1 MSEKKPVYKK
11 LDHISHILLRPETY
25 VGSINTEEKELYVIS
40 DITLSDIKVIKKK
53 INYNPAFIK
62 LFDEILVN
70 ASDQAIRTGKVKI
83 IKVNI
88 GDDSIEVENDGPSI
102 PIELHSEEKVYNPEL
117 IFAHLLT
124 GENYEDSEERV
135 VGGRNG
141 LGAKLASIFSTKFI
155 IDCCDDKKK
164 YKQIIKNNMRDI
176 ATPTI
181 KDANGEKSYT
191 SITYFPE
198 LTRFKLNKID
208 DDSKSLMMKRCLDV
222 AVYNPKV
229 RMIVNGKTLPIK
241 SAKDYMKM
249 HISDETELFYEKLD
263 NGWEVGIAKSP
274 TEQFE
279 QVSIVNGISTYKGG
293 THVNYISLQLA
304 KDVADSFS
312 KKIKAN
318 WLDVKNKVF
327 LFLISQIPN
336 PEFDSQTKENLMN
349 YMSKEIH
356 KGCQVSQGT
365 VKKIMKSEIVES
377 ILYALELK
385 EKEELR
391 RLQKNQQK
399 AKVEKLVDANSKDRK
414 KCQLFM
420 FEGDS
425 AGDATRKFRDPQTQA
440 IFKLK
445 GKFVNA
451 SKTTDKQLLVN
462 AKDGK
467 PTEAANLINA
477 IGLELNKKL
486 NPDELR
492 FGEILICCDMDTDGD
507 SIVGLLLNFFA
518 KWKELFDMGL
528 IYRVCTP
535 LLVIKKGKDKKY
547 FYTTDEWE
555 EFQKKNSLTG
565 WNIEYKKG
573 LGALEDDEYQD
584 MIQNPRKVQLIWDE
598 EAKTYLECW
607 FGDDSELRKKQLS

>member
-1 MSEKKPVYKK
+1 MSEKKPKYQK

-25 VGSINTEEKELYVIS
+25 VGSVNTDEREMYVVEDIELNE
-40 DITLSDIKVIKKK
+40 IKVIKKK
-53 INYNPAFIK
+53 ISYNPAFIK
-62 LFDEILVN
+62 LFDEIIVN
-70 ASDQAIRTGKVKI
+70 ASDQSIRSGKVKI

-88 GDDSIEVENDGPSI
+88 DDDKIMVENDGPSI
-102 PIELHSEEKVYNPEL
+102 PIELHPHENVYNPEL

-124 GENYEDSEERV
+124 GENYDDTEERV

-141 LGAKLASIFSTKFI
+141 LGAKLVSVFSSKFI
-155 IDCCDDKKK
+155 IDCCDEKKK
-164 YKQIIKNNMRDI
+164 YKQIIKTNMRDI
-176 ATPTI
+176 NPPTI

-191 SITYFPE
+191 SITYYPE
-198 LTRFKLNKID
+198 LSRFKLDKID
-208 DDSKSLMMKRCLDV
+208 NDSKSLMIKRCLDI

-229 RMIVNGKTLPIK
+229 RVIVNGKTLPIK
-241 SAKDYMKM
+241 SVKDYMKM
-249 HISDETELFYEKLD
+249 HISDDTELFYEKLD

-304 KDVADSFS
+304 KDVSDSFS

-356 KGCQVSQGT
+356 KGSQVSQST
-365 VKKIMKSEIVES
+365 IKKIMKSEIVES
-377 ILYALELK
+377 ILYALEQR

-391 RLQKNQQK
+391 RLQKSQQRVK
-399 AKVEKLVDANSKDRK
+399 IEKLVDANSKDRS
-414 KCQLFM
+414 KCSIAI

-425 AGDATRKFRDPQTQA
+425 AGESTRKFRDPQTQA

-445 GKFVNA
+445 GKFVNV

-462 AKDGK
+462 PKDNK
-467 PTEAANLINA
+467 PTEAAHLINA
-477 IGLELNKKL
+477 LGLELNKKVVKE
-486 NPDELR
+486 DLR
-492 FGEILICCDMDTDGD
+492 FGEILLFMDMDVDGD
-507 SIVGLLLNFFA
+507 SIVGLLLNFFS
-518 KWKELFDMGL
+518 KWKELFDMGM
-528 IYRVCTP
+528 IHRVVTP

-547 FYTTDEWE
+547 FYTSEEWE
-555 EFQKKNSLTG
+555 EYQKKNSISG
-565 WNIEYKKG
+565 WDVEYKKG
-573 LGALEDDEYQD
+573 LGALEDDEYEA
-584 MIQNPRKVQLIWDE
+584 MIKNPKKVKIVWDE
-598 EAKTYLECW
+598 ESKMFLECW
-607 FGDDSELRKKQLS
+607 FGDDAELRKKQLS

>member
-1 MSEKKPVYKK
+1 MSEKKPKYQK

-25 VGSINTEEKELYVIS
+25 VGSINTEDKELYVVS
-40 DITLSDIKVIKKK
+40 DIELNEIKVIKKK

-62 LFDEILVN
+62 LFDEIIVN
-70 ASDQAIRTGKVKI
+70 ASDQSIRSGKVRI

-88 GDDSIEVENDGPSI
+88 NDDSIEVENDGPSI
-102 PIELHSEEKVYNPEL
+102 PIELHPDEKVYNPEL

-124 GENYEDSEERV
+124 GENYDDTEERV

-141 LGAKLASIFSTKFI
+141 LGAKLVSVFSTKFV
-155 IDCCDDKKK
+155 IDCCDEKKK
-164 YKQIIKNNMRDI
+164 YKQIIKNNMREI
-176 ATPTI
+176 NKPTI

-191 SITYFPE
+191 SITYYPE
-198 LTRFKLNKID
+198 LSRFKLGKID

-229 RMIVNGKTLPIK
+229 RVIVNGKTLPIK
-241 SAKDYMKM
+241 SVKDYMKM
-249 HISDETELFYEKLD
+249 HISEETELFYEKLD

-274 TEQFE
+274 TDQFE

-293 THVNYISLQLA
+293 THVNYISLQLS
-304 KDVADSFS
+304 KDIADSFS

-318 WLDVKNKVF
+318 WLDVKNKIF
-327 LFLISQIPN
+327 LFLICQVPN
-336 PEFDSQTKENLMN
+336 PEFDSQTKENLIN
-349 YMSKEIH
+349 YITKEIH
-356 KGCQVSQGT
+356 KGSQVSQGT

-391 RLQKNQQK
+391 RLQKSQQK
-399 AKVEKLVDANSKDRK
+399 TKVEKLIDANSKDRK

-425 AGDATRKFRDPQTQA
+425 AGDATRHFRDPETQA

-445 GKFVNA
+445 GKFVNS

-462 AKDGK
+462 PKDNK

-477 IGLELNKKL
+477 LGLELNKKL

-507 SIVGLLLNFFA
+507 SIVGLLLNFFS
-518 KWKELFDMGL
+518 KWKELFELGL
-528 IYRVCTP
+528 IYRVYTP

-547 FYTTDEWE
+547 FYTTEEWE
-555 EFQKKNSLTG
+555 EFQKKNGLTG

-573 LGALEDDEYQD
+573 LGALEDDEYQE
-584 MIQNPRKVQLIWDE
+584 MVENPKKVKIVWDE
-598 EAKTYLECW
+598 ESKQYLECW
-607 FGDDSELRKKQLS
+607 FGEDAELRKKQLT